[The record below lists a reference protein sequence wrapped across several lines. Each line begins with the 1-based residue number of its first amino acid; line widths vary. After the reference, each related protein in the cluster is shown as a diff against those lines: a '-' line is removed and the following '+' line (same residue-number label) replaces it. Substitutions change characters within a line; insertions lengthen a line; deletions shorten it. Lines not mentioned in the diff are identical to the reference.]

1 MRKIL
6 IPYLFVF
13 IVFTW
18 AGNKSWAQEV
28 GWFDRSME
36 LIRQK
41 YFQSIDTSVLPRIVL
56 SQLLSDM
63 DPYSDFMSDSL
74 HQQKISLLRSSFY
87 GLDMD
92 CIFIRDSLFV
102 LQSGLEN
109 VPAGSW
115 VLSIDGQKP
124 DATED
129 EDLLFYAPD
138 SRDCLLEIINSKSD
152 KKQKVGCVRTKKLLH
167 TVSGPF
173 FPEGLTA
180 YFRIKFFS
188 AKTANELG
196 NKLRDLQS
204 GKIDQLIID
213 LRGNPG
219 GLVETAA
226 ECCDLFLPKGR
237 LICIIKN
244 HDSTI
249 RQFYSEADPVF
260 PKGRVLLL
268 TDSLTASAAEV
279 FAAALQDQ
287 KRALIFGQRSFGK
300 GLVQYPFSLVPYG
313 YLYLTIG
320 EYVRPSGKSIQKSF
334 RSALTSFDQGRGG
347 VAPDVLFDRPAYFN
361 SLEIMKNK
369 ALFEE
374 CVLDYFK
381 DIPKEKPK
389 GTDWN
394 AMLAL
399 LPELAWNRG
408 ISFEMNP
415 KLEEIYRKQLE
426 MAFFKLNNSRT
437 EAAKLGI
444 KNDPEIQDALKVVA
458 DEKAYV
464 LRALSY

>member
-6 IPYLFVF
+6 IPYIFVLIAF
-13 IVFTW
+13 VCT
-18 AGNKSWAQEV
+18 GNKIWAQEF
-28 GWFDRSME
+28 GWFGRSMD
-36 LIRQK
+36 LIRQQ
-41 YFQSIDTSVLPRIVL
+41 YFQSIDTSALPRVVL
-56 SQLLSDM
+56 NQLLSAM
-63 DPYSDFMSDSL
+63 DPYSDFLPDSL
-74 HQQKISLLRSSFY
+74 HQQKISVLRSSFY
-87 GLDMD
+87 GLDLD

-102 LQSGLEN
+102 LQSGLDD

-115 VLSIDGQKP
+115 ILAIDGQKP
-124 DATED
+124 KARED
-129 EDLLFYAPD
+129 MDLLFYAPG
-138 SRDCLLEIINSKSD
+138 SKACILQIINS
-152 KKQKVGCVRTKKLLH
+152 QTGENQIVACARTKNLVH

-180 YFRIKFFS
+180 YFRIKFFT

-196 NKLRDLQS
+196 NKLRDIQS
-204 GKIDQLIID
+204 RKIDQLIID

-237 LICIIKN
+237 LICKIKK
-244 HDSTI
+244 HDSLI
-249 RQFYSEADPVF
+249 RQFYSETDPVF

-279 FAAALQDQ
+279 FAAAMQDQ
-287 KRALIFGQRSFGK
+287 KRALVFGRRSFGK
-300 GLVQYPFSLVPYG
+300 GLVQYPFSLAPYG

-320 EYVRPSGKSIQKSF
+320 EYIRPSGKSIQKSF

-347 VAPDVLFDRPAYFN
+347 VAPDVLFDCPAYFN
-361 SLEIMKNK
+361 SLEIMKKN

-374 CVLDYFK
+374 CVLHYYK
-381 DIPKEKPK
+381 KIPKEKPK
-389 GTDWN
+389 WADWN

-399 LPELAWNRG
+399 LPELAWNHG
-408 ISFEMNP
+408 VSFEMNP
-415 KLEEIYRKQLE
+415 KLEEIYRKRLE
-426 MAFFKLNNSRT
+426 TAFFRLNNSEK
-437 EAAKLGI
+437 EALILEI
-444 KNDPEIQDALKVVA
+444 KNDPEIQEALKVVA

>member
-6 IPYLFVF
+6 IPYFFVF
-13 IVFTW
+13 VVFAW

-28 GWFDRSME
+28 GWFDRSMD
-36 LIRQK
+36 LIRQN
-41 YFQSIDTSVLPRIVL
+41 YFQSIDTSALHQEVL
-56 SQLLSDM
+56 SQILSAM
-63 DPYSDFMSDSL
+63 DPYSVFLSDSL
-74 HQQKISLLRSSFY
+74 HRQKISLLRSSFF

-92 CIFIRDSLFV
+92 CMFIRDSLFV
-102 LQSGLEN
+102 LQSGLDN

-115 VLSIDGQKP
+115 ILSIDGQSP
-124 DATED
+124 NERED
-129 EDLLFYAPD
+129 MDLLFYAPD
-138 SRDCLLEIINSKSD
+138 SKTCILQIINPQTGESQMAACD
-152 KKQKVGCVRTKKLLH
+152 RTKNLVH

-173 FPEGLTA
+173 FPERLTA
-180 YFRIKFFS
+180 YFRIKFFT

-204 GKIDQLIID
+204 RKIGQLIID

-219 GLVETAA
+219 GVVETAA

-237 LICIIKN
+237 LICKIKKR
-244 HDSTI
+244 DSVLKQLYAKT
-249 RQFYSEADPVF
+249 DPVF

-287 KRALIFGQRSFGK
+287 KRALVFGQRSFGK
-300 GLVQYPFSLVPYG
+300 GLVQFPFSLAPYG

-320 EYVRPSGKSIQKSF
+320 EYIRPSGKSIQKSF
-334 RSALTSFDQGRGG
+334 SSALTSFDQGRGS
-347 VAPDVLFDRPAYFN
+347 VAPDVLFDCPAYSN
-361 SLEIMKNK
+361 SLKIMKNK

-381 DIPKEKPK
+381 DVPKEKPREP
-389 GTDWN
+389 DWN

-399 LPELAWNRG
+399 LPELAWNHG
-408 ISFEMNP
+408 VSFEMNP
-415 KLEEIYRKQLE
+415 KMEEIYRKQLE
-426 MAFFKLNNSRT
+426 TAFFRLNNSEK
-437 EAAKLGI
+437 EALILEI
-444 KNDPEIQDALKVVA
+444 KNDPEIQEALKVVA